1 MSCASVPTCKRSALV
16 VGLLPPHLVERPRC
30 PLNGLWVGD
39 DQPAVPGEMA
49 IHRDAVW
56 LVLAVFCSEGA
67 PAATKRFIASAL
79 AEREPDRDKRGAAEA
94 APPCDFQIAGWAT
107 AAGAGARRV
116 VR

>member
-56 LVLAVFCSEGA
+56 LVLAVFCSNGA
-67 PAATKRFIASAL
+67 PSATKRFIASRWQSGSLIAT
-79 AEREPDRDKRGAAEA
+79 REGRPKPPLRVIFRLQAGRPLQAPARAAS
-94 APPCDFQIAGWAT
+94 
-107 AAGAGARRV
+107 
-116 VR
+116 